1 LLDIY
6 FIVIEKMVFKGQDVF
21 ADVAKVILVFL
32 CFGHFVCPFEA
43 ALVIDVFEEV
53 CPFVVG

>member
-1 LLDIY
+1 
-6 FIVIEKMVFKGQDVF
+6 VIEKMVFKGQDVF